1 MLSLPEVET
10 VVPVAVRF
18 DPVPMAYKPYA
29 FCPEVVTEPSCS
41 MIVLLSLASMP
52 CDQFPEVVTA
62 VLSSAAIALPN
73 SAWMAGDCDPVVA
86 TELSPSLTLPPY
98 ET

>member
-1 MLSLPEVET
+1 
-10 VVPVAVRF
+10 
-18 DPVPMAYKPYA
+18 
-29 FCPEVVTEPSCS
+29 
-41 MIVLLSLASMP
+41 MIVLLSLASKSW
-52 CDQFPEVVTA
+52 DQFPEVVTA

-86 TELSPSLTLPPY
+86 TELSLSLTLPPY